1 MKSIAKILAVVAM
14 LTSLN
19 ALAADPPPPPRKE
32 AVMDTG
38 ENGMR
43 LMVSVPD
50 FVDGPYDFSRNKG
63 PVVTSQP
70 EQNRVVG
77 EVMFTLALGESA
89 LVSYQSSVT
98 RLLRLQSGNPGLTA
112 EGLAEGAI
120 RQAGFAGRA
129 IKFECPSSS
138 IEGASTVCYRMSG
151 SKMPEGKAGPEKSA
165 HALFA
170 LSFEQGRQGY
180 LLMVTITERDAA
192 LFDSNPVRYEK
203 IVWNGLADLLRNHKA
218 ERR

>member
-63 PVVTSQP
+63 PVVTSCVQDD
-70 EQNRVVG
+70 VV
-77 EVMFTLALGESA
+77 LLG
-89 LVSYQSSVT
+89 
-98 RLLRLQSGNPGLTA
+98 
-112 EGLAEGAI
+112 
-120 RQAGFAGRA
+120 
-129 IKFECPSSS
+129 
-138 IEGASTVCYRMSG
+138 
-151 SKMPEGKAGPEKSA
+151 
-165 HALFA
+165 
-170 LSFEQGRQGY
+170 
-180 LLMVTITERDAA
+180 
-192 LFDSNPVRYEK
+192 
-203 IVWNGLADLLRNHKA
+203 
-218 ERR
+218 